1 MFKETIYA
9 TKLKSKL
16 KDCLD
21 QIKVAGDAIQI
32 VHRVKDEPIRVL
44 ITQDHYL
51 NLLQKVA
58 QYESQLNLRERGSK
72 KQRPSREKSIE
83 RLTKRNEKIA
93 SDMKN
98 YGESIE

>member
-21 QIKVAGDAIQI
+21 QVKEGADAIQI
-32 VHRVKDEPIRVL
+32 VHRAKGEPMRVL

-51 NLLQKVA
+51 SLM
-58 QYESQLNLRERGSK
+58 G
-72 KQRPSREKSIE
+72 
-83 RLTKRNEKIA
+83 
-93 SDMKN
+93 
-98 YGESIE
+98 